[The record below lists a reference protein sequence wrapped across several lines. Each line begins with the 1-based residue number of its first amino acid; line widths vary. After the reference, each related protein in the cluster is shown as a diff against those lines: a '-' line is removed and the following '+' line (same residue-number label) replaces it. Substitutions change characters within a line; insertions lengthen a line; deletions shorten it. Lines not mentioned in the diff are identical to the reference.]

1 MKPQQTPPRN
11 LDGFV
16 VPKSQAVTAKP
27 DLQSAPPATP
37 SSSFHVDFHIKASW
51 LKAIVAIII
60 VVVLV
65 VVLVGVGNH
74 LRIYYSTKSALQDSN
89 LFVKDIQTDNG
100 SAAYGLT
107 TGSFQKSYTKAQVVA
122 AIASLSPALQCKTQ
136 LVTRTLKTVKNQPE
150 QVVIIYTVK
159 ATAGLRYIQVVLQSA
174 RPWRVINFNASSR
187 PLNASQTT
195 ANPMNGQ

>member
-1 MKPQQTPPRN
+1 MKPQQTPARN

-16 VPKSQAVTAKP
+16 VPKSQAIAAK
-27 DLQSAPPATP
+27 P
-37 SSSFHVDFHIKASW
+37 SSSFHIEFNIKTSW
-51 LKAIVAIII
+51 LKAIAAII
-60 VVVLV
+60 VVV
-65 VVLVGVGNH
+65 VLVAVGNH

-107 TGSFQKSYTKAQVVA
+107 TGSFQKSYSKAVIVA
-122 AIASLSPALQCKTQ
+122 AVTSLSPALQGKTQ
-136 LVTRTLKTVKNQPE
+136 LETRALKTVKNQPE

-159 ATAGLRYIQVVLQSA
+159 ATAGLRYIQVVLQA
-174 RPWRVINFNASSR
+174 NRPWRVINFNASSL
-187 PLNASQTT
+187 PLNASNTS